1 MEYSN
6 TPTVTD
12 DNAVVCRLYDLAR
25 SGETDTR
32 EFSQLDHV
40 MLDRLQQTYGG
51 EIQRLHTLVA

>member
-6 TPTVTD
+6 TPTVKD
-12 DNAVVCRLYDLAR
+12 DNDVVCRLYDLAR
-25 SGETDTR
+25 KGETSSQ

-51 EIQRLHTLVA
+51 EIQRLHTLAA